1 MPESRSDQLEPAN
14 IVKII
19 GTLNPEQ
26 RRVFEIFGGRQKAM
40 SQRAVEDAD
49 LACPYCGSE
58 DVLYDNDLRED
69 FNITIQECEDCG
81 MEWCK
86 EQSMKIPAILV
97 RKIALSLRADPSY
110 TGVSEF
116 VRAAIRHKCELV
128 SNSPSVAAERN
139 LELFANAMMSAYDE
153 YEDEE

>member
-1 MPESRSDQLEPAN
+1 MPEPRSDQLEPAS
-14 IVKII
+14 IIKII

-26 RRVFEIFGGRQKAM
+26 RRVFEIFGGKQKAL
-40 SQRAVEDAD
+40 SQRPVEDAD
-49 LACPYCGSE
+49 LACPYCGEE
-58 DVLYDNDLRED
+58 DILYDNDLRED
-69 FNITIQECEDCG
+69 FNITIQECESCG

-97 RKIALSLRADPSY
+97 RKIARSLRADPSY

-128 SNSPSVAAERN
+128 ANSPSVAAERN
-139 LELFANAMMSAYDE
+139 LKMFTNAMMFAYDE
-153 YEDEE
+153 DEDEE